1 MGQRNHGDYMYT
13 LKQAARLIGYHE
25 HEFIDLLIERGILYQ
40 VCLTLYPKAKYLQEK
55 LFIIMTDENQVNH
68 SFVTDKGVNYLRDN
82 L

>member
-1 MGQRNHGDYMYT
+1 MARRNHGDYVYT

-25 HEFIDLLIERGILYQ
+25 HELIDLLIERGILYQ

-68 SFVTDKGVNYLRDN
+68 SFVTDNGLTYLRET

>member
-1 MGQRNHGDYMYT
+1 MARRNHGDYVYT

-68 SFVTDKGVNYLRDN
+68 SFVTDKGLTYLKVA

>member
-1 MGQRNHGDYMYT
+1 MARRNHCDYVYT

-25 HEFIDLLIERGILYQ
+25 HEFIDLLIGRGILYQ
-40 VCLTLYPKAKYLQEK
+40 ACLTLYPKAKYLQEK

-68 SFVTDKGVNYLRDN
+68 PFVTDKGLTYLKEI